1 MIFMT
6 KPKYWWIPSF
16 FANLFPITFIYFFI
30 TPGVKN
36 TMSRFVDSLL
46 KSTNFS
52 QNRIDV
58 ILWVFTVV
66 YIVSGVGLLIY
77 YHLQP
82 FDYSIDKYAGQF
94 LTHFIVQLL
103 LVGFFLIFTL
113 NANTLGFVIQ
123 KIVISIVIWKMM
135 SLTAVYLTNTNIDN
149 NILTGNLIKIIPII
163 ISIFALI
170 NSYYH

>member
-1 MIFMT
+1 MT
-6 KPKYWWIPSF
+6 KPKYWWIPSL

-52 QNRIDV
+52 QNRIGV
-58 ILWVFTVV
+58 IFLVFTVV

-77 YHLQP
+77 IHLQP
-82 FDYSIDKYAGQF
+82 FDYNIDKYAVQ
-94 LTHFIVQLL
+94 LVTYFIVQLL
-103 LVGFFLIFTL
+103 LVAFFLIFIP
-113 NANTLGFVIQ
+113 NANSPWFVIQ
-123 KIVISIVIWKMM
+123 KIVISIVIWEIM
-135 SLTAVYLTNTNIDN
+135 SLTATYLTNQNIDN

-170 NSYYH
+170 HSYYH